1 MKGLGLIAAVVIV
14 VLLLR
19 SRKSSAAR
27 LSAGQ
32 SASGPSP
39 SSSPLGVSGSDPSPF
54 GNGPSQDAL
63 DNFAQAIFQ
72 YEGGQPGNINVRNN
86 NPGNLRSD
94 PYQTGTSSGYATFAD
109 MGDGWDALNAYVQT
123 HAASN
128 PQWDFYDF
136 FQNYLGQKQGGPPVT
151 DQGNSDA
158 YAEYVANYTGADP
171 TQPVWSFL
179 QGA

>member
-1 MKGLGLIAAVVIV
+1 VKGLGLIAAVVIV

-19 SRKSSAAR
+19 SRKSSAAT

-32 SASGPSP
+32 PADGPSP
-39 SSSPLGVSGSDPSPF
+39 ETDSQVTYPSAVPGGS
-54 GNGPSQDAL
+54 NQDAL

-72 YEGGQPGNINVRNN
+72 HENANPAYN
-86 NPGNLRSD
+86 NPGALEN
-94 PYQTGTSSGYATFAD
+94 TSGKFMQFAD
-109 MGDGWDALNAYVQT
+109 QGDGWDALNSYIT
-123 HAASN
+123 RHASSN
-128 PQWDFYDF
+128 PQWNFYDF
-136 FQNYLGQKQGGPPVT
+136 FQNYLGQTQGGPAVT
-151 DQGNSDA
+151 DQGDSNA